1 MKQMY
6 TALLL
11 SAALTSCVTRI
22 GYLGSSST
30 PTQNVDV
37 YVDASAIRRPYT
49 IVGKAYPES
58 VGYSQLLNK
67 AEKLQEKVVEVARKK
82 GADAVLFQDYYVQHG
97 GSNIYSVTR
106 TDTLNKAV
114 VTTTSGSVAPI
125 AGVTREILFLKYN

>member
-1 MKQMY
+1 MKQVY
-6 TALLL
+6 TALFL
-11 SAALTSCVTRI
+11 SIVFTSCVTRI
-22 GYLGSSST
+22 SYLGSSST

-37 YVDASAIRRPYT
+37 YVDASAIKRPYT
-49 IVGKAYPES
+49 IVGKAFPEYA
-58 VGYSQLLNK
+58 GYSQWLNK
-67 AEKLQEKVVEVARKK
+67 TDKLQEKVVEVARKK

-97 GSNIYSVTR
+97 GTNIYSVTR

>member
-1 MKQMY
+1 MRQIY

-11 SAALTSCVTRI
+11 SVVFTSCITQI
-22 GYLGSSST
+22 SYLGSSSA

-37 YVDASAIRRPYT
+37 YVDASAIKRPYT
-49 IVGKAYPES
+49 VVGKGYPES
-58 VGYSQLLNK
+58 AGYSQWLNK
-67 AEKLQEKVVEVARKK
+67 TDKLQEKVVEVAKKK
-82 GADAVLFQDYYVQHG
+82 GADAVLFQDYYLRHG
-97 GSNIYSVTR
+97 GTNIYSVTR